1 MAPFERATRSLSAV
15 PRTLR
20 THIERY
26 GNGAVIGGL
35 TMVGLPSLVRS
46 LGPGP
51 DGGPLAAVVFFG
63 TIAGLLGGGAVAV
76 VLGRADNY
84 GSTQG
89 AWAGVVAAIL
99 VVLPE
104 KYQTAGDVASNGP
117 VDAVTVVT
125 NILVVVAAIP
135 VSALAFIVIGVLG
148 GYIGHGIRRRTGSLA
163 QPA

>member
-26 GNGAVIGGL
+26 GDGAVIGGL
-35 TMVGLPSLVRS
+35 TMVGLPFLVRS

-51 DGGPLAAVVFFG
+51 GDESPLTAVVFFG

-76 VLGRADNY
+76 VFGRADNY

-99 VVLPE
+99 
-104 KYQTAGDVASNGP
+104 YQTARSTGPVTASGS

-125 NILVVVAAIP
+125 NSLVVVAALP
-135 VSALAFIVIGVLG
+135 ALALAFIVIGVLG
-148 GYIGHGIRRRTGSLA
+148 GYIGHGIRRRTGSSA